1 MIRSAKFI
9 LKPSKK
15 QEELLKTFF
24 GMSRFAYN
32 KVLSWVKESAF
43 GTYEIKNGKNKAKIP
58 SLMELQGC
66 STKLKEKYRFS
77 TFKGDLNGCFTQSN
91 A

>member
-1 MIRSAKFI
+1 
-9 LKPSKK
+9 
-15 QEELLKTFF
+15 
-24 GMSRFAYN
+24 MSRFAYN

-43 GTYEIKNGKNKAKIP
+43 GTYEIKNGKNKGKIVSKIP

-66 STKLKEKYRFS
+66 NTKLKEKYRFS